1 MLHPAEH
8 AVVMTSR
15 KLGQSSLAVTPI
27 GFGAFKI
34 GRNEGIKYAA
44 SYDLP
49 GERQV
54 GELLRAVLSLGVNYF
69 DTAPAYGASE
79 ERIGRFVAASGPLA
93 MKTSSQGRSDL
104 DQLSQ
109 SVQPNVLP
117 IISTKVGETF
127 ESGRSTYDYSAEAIN
142 ASLARSRKRLCAD
155 VLDLVFIHAHA
166 DDLAI
171 LRDTDAV
178 KTLQVARDT
187 GAVRA
192 IGLSGKTPEAALAAL
207 DWADAI
213 MVEYHLLDRSHDAV
227 IAEAAARGV
236 GVIVKKGLA
245 SGRLEVREAV
255 EFVLGNPG
263 VTNLV
268 VGTLNAEH
276 LEEIVAIARRIR
288 R

>member
-1 MLHPAEH
+1 MVAAGLDNMLHPAEH

-79 ERIGRFVAASGPLA
+79 ERIGRFVAAEGLPA
-93 MKTSSQGRSDL
+93 ICVGEAESSASSRARL
-104 DQLSQ
+104 C
-109 SVQPNVLP
+109 
-117 IISTKVGETF
+117 ISTKVGETF
-127 ESGRSTYDYSAEAIN
+127 ESGRSTYDFSAEAIN

-178 KTLQVARDT
+178 KTLQVARDA

-236 GVIVKKGLA
+236 GVIAKKGLA
-245 SGRLEVREAV
+245 SGRLEAREAV

-263 VTNLV
+263 VTSLV
-268 VGTLNAEH
+268 VGTLNAGH